1 MSSALALTIRTSI
14 ITTPTSTEYGEPNKP
29 TDYRRVSSDWRHLVN
44 EYDEATLEDDLRS
57 RWPDRRYKQGSG
69 RFYFLRELHLSI
81 EFLYC
86 YGC

>member
-44 EYDEATLEDDLRS
+44 EYDEATSRTTCDL
-57 RWPDRRYKQGSG
+57 DG
-69 RFYFLRELHLSI
+69 RTDGTSKARDVFTFCVSYT
-81 EFLYC
+81 
-86 YGC
+86 